1 MNLLDGYD
9 FNSTNKILLT
19 IRNIVE
25 RLPYDILGTGPQE
38 EHLFQTF
45 QHDGGDSEHEDQM
58 RHVASALG
66 LNRTNTVANTAG
78 VTVNAWF
85 IALRG

>member
-1 MNLLDGYD
+1 MLMVQKRRRACCFYQNHESPGW
-9 FNSTNKILLT
+9 
-19 IRNIVE
+19 
-25 RLPYDILGTGPQE
+25 RLPYNILGTGPQE

-66 LNRTNTVANTAG
+66 LIRTNTVANTAG